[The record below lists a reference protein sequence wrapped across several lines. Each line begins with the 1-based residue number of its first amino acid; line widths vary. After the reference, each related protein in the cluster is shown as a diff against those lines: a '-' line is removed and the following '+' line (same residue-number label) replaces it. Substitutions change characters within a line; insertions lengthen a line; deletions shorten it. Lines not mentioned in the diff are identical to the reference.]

1 MHIFSCVDSVQKI
14 VEALIEAN
22 GHKRVIALSSS
33 YGKDIIPRLAGKYGA
48 NPISEVVQVIVCLS

>member
-1 MHIFSCVDSVQKI
+1 MDSVQKI